1 LAYGDMINFV
11 GCLGS
16 RKTTT
21 ALNIAE
27 NFAKKSNHTSIF
39 INTASP
45 NELKRAV

>member
-1 LAYGDMINFV
+1 MINFV

-21 ALNIAE
+21 ALNICE
-27 NFAKKSNHTSIF
+27 IFARKSNHTSIF

-45 NELKRAV
+45 SEEKRAV